1 MIQRIQTLY
10 LLLAE
15 AVLIVCLCLPI
26 GSIEPQGMGSFHL
39 LYNIGIYQEQGFVVR
54 PILFADIVITAILSS
69 ATVCMYRRRP
79 LQMRL
84 CKVGILL
91 CLLWYAYYA
100 YSAFIGL
107 QANGNIFH
115 VRLAASFPLI
125 AIILMVL
132 AHRSIK
138 ADERLVKSMDRI
150 R

>member
-26 GSIEPQGMGSFHL
+26 GSVEPQGMGASDLF
-39 LYNIGIYQEQGFVVR
+39 YNIGLYQEHGFMVR
-54 PILFADIVITAILSS
+54 PVLFVDIIVTAILSS
-69 ATVCMYRRRP
+69 VAVCLYRRRP

-100 YSAFIGL
+100 YNAFVGL
-107 QANGNIFH
+107 HSGGAVFH
-115 VRLAASFPLI
+115 VRFAACLPFV
-125 AIILMVL
+125 AIVLMAL

-138 ADERLVKSMDRI
+138 ADEQLVKSMDRI